1 MKKLTLI
8 IGLLCLTIGV
18 IAQQEQL
25 TVTKVKHGE
34 EPKVVMSAIK
44 NDFPNAV
51 SKNFSFLPAK
61 LYGKEW
67 NVQLEGDALENAT
80 YYLVGIKAGKTE
92 YTAVYDKDGKL
103 MSSKQ
108 VIENAKL
115 PRPVNETIK
124 KFEGWHIDAAT
135 ELIKYNGAKTITD
148 IYKIKIQKGAEHRVI
163 FLDPEGHI
171 HEAAFALF

>member
-1 MKKLTLI
+1 MKKSVLI
-8 IGLLCLTIGV
+8 IILLCLAMGA

-25 TVTKVKHGE
+25 TITKVKHGE
-34 EPKVVMSAIK
+34 EPKAVMNAIK
-44 NDFPNAV
+44 SDFPNSV
-51 SKNFSFLPAK
+51 SRNFAFLPAK

-67 NVQLEGDALENAT
+67 NVQLEGDAMESAT
-80 YYLVGIKAGKTE
+80 YYQALIKSGKTE

-103 MSSKQ
+103 MSSKY

-115 PRPVNETIK
+115 PKPVNETIK

-148 IYKIKIQKGAEHRVI
+148 TYKIKIQKGIEHRVI

-171 HEAAFALF
+171 HEAAFAFF